1 MQKYYLIS
9 KQTQEVKTICD
20 GIIGYDKIIFNLK
33 KITTTAE
40 QDDLIKQNYR
50 IKVINNK
57 LEFEKPTH
65 LKEKEAK
72 DNLKLNIDKV
82 KNLKELKDLLINN
95 L

>member
-1 MQKYYLIS
+1 MKYFLYDNEGNVKSIS
-9 KQTQEVKTICD
+9 E
-20 GIIGYDKIIFNLK
+20 GKIIFDKTIFSLK
-33 KITTTAE
+33 GFNPTANE
-40 QDDLIKQNYR
+40 LKLIKQGYQ